1 MPFFRLFVIAAG
13 LSLIATSLQAASVV
27 LHWTAPGDD
36 GRVGRASQYDL
47 RYATFPITDANWAN
61 AARVSGLA
69 KPLPYGNREL
79 ITIQDLLPS
88 TNYYF
93 ALKAADELSNW
104 SPMSNVIMRA
114 TCGGCV
120 GITGN
125 INGSTDNRVDLIDLA
140 LLVQYLTGNQGT
152 HICFEEANADASPD
166 GLVTLSDLSLLT
178 AFLTGTV
185 GLPACP

>member
-1 MPFFRLFVIAAG
+1 MPFVRLLVFAAG
-13 LSLIATSLQAASVV
+13 LGLIASSPQAASVV

-47 RYATFPITDANWAN
+47 RYATSPITDANWAN
-61 AARVSGLA
+61 STRVSGLA
-69 KPLPYGNREL
+69 KPLPYGNREQV
-79 ITIQDLLPS
+79 TVQDLLPS

-93 ALKAADELSNW
+93 ALKSADELSNW
-104 SPMSNVIMRA
+104 SPMSNVLQRA

-125 INGSTDNRVDLIDLA
+125 VNGSTDNRVDLADLA
-140 LLVQYLTGNQGT
+140 ILVQFLTSNQGT
-152 HICFEEANADASPD
+152 QLCVEEANVDASPD
-166 GLVTLSDLSLLT
+166 GLITLSDLSLLI
-178 AFLTGTV
+178 AFLTSIV